1 MPEHYFIFLFFTS
14 CIIAVFF
21 FWIVLEVFSSRKL
34 SGWRYRGEKRKEK
47 KSIIRWGGAVAVGIF
62 LLCIVGNTYLVLTP
76 DILWLLLGCFSL
88 LLVGLWDDF
97 YPLDWKWQLFWQ
109 LLIISCVVFFGD
121 IAIKSLPNI
130 FGGERWIFSGQWLV
144 LGFFGA
150 IMWFIFVINALNWID
165 GIDGLAPG
173 IIVVAS
179 LALGLVAL
187 RPEVFQPPVAIVA
200 FIFAGVFFALWLF
213 NIFPARFFAGT
224 SGVYVAGFVLAYLSL
239 FAGAKM
245 ATAFLVLSIPLL
257 DMFRVLFWRFFL
269 KQSLAHADSNHIH
282 HALISFGWSV
292 RQVSSILLLFASF
305 LGLVTLFG
313 YTKEKII
320 ACIFVAFLFIWFM
333 RVEYE
338 KKKVS

>member
-1 MPEHYFIFLFFTS
+1 M
-14 CIIAVFF
+14 
-21 FWIVLEVFSSRKL
+21 EVVSPKKL

-47 KSIIRWGGAVAVGIF
+47 KSIIRWGGSVAVGVF
-62 LLCIVGNTYLVLTP
+62 LLCILGNTYLVLTP
-76 DILWLLLGCFSL
+76 DIRWLLLGCFLL

-97 YPLDWKWQLFWQ
+97 YPIHWKWQLFWQ
-109 LLIISCVVFFGD
+109 LSIISSIVFFGD
-121 IAIKSLPNI
+121 IAIESLPNI
-130 FGGERWIFSGQWLV
+130 FGGERLIFSQQWLF

-150 IMWFIFVINALNWID
+150 IVWFIFIINALNWID

-187 RPEVFQPPVAIVA
+187 RPEVSQPPVAIVA
-200 FIFAGVFFALWLF
+200 FIFAGIFFALWLF

-239 FAGAKM
+239 FSGAKI

-257 DMFRVLFWRFFL
+257 DMFRVLFWRFFSN
-269 KQSLAHADSNHIH
+269 QSLTHADSNHIH
-282 HALISFGWSV
+282 HTLVSFGWSV

-320 ACIFVAFLFIWFM
+320 ACIFVALLFIWFM

-338 KKKVS
+338 KKKLS